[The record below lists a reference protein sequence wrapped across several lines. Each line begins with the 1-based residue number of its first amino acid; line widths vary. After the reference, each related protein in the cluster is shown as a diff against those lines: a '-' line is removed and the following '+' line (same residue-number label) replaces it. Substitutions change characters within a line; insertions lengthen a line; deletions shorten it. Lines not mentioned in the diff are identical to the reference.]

1 VSRPPLGNPWPRF
14 RTWLRDNRAQAEIVT
29 IAAVAIG
36 LIVVMFV
43 ITLIIIFRIS
53 R

>member
-1 VSRPPLGNPWPRF
+1 MSLPPLRNPWTRF
-14 RTWLRDNRAQAEIVT
+14 RAWLAQNRAQAEIVA

-43 ITLIIIFRIS
+43 ATLVIIVRTL